1 MIRKSLLLVFS
12 IFVVLSCSVPLLAQE
27 SWEWVSFTG
36 QQEIFTYEITHYS
49 ESGIE
54 TQGNMLE
61 WKTSSICILIFKN

>member
-36 QQEIFTYEITHYS
+36 QREIFTYEITHYS
-49 ESGIE
+49 EEDRDTREYVRVENKQYMHIDL
-54 TQGNMLE
+54 QN
-61 WKTSSICILIFKN
+61 